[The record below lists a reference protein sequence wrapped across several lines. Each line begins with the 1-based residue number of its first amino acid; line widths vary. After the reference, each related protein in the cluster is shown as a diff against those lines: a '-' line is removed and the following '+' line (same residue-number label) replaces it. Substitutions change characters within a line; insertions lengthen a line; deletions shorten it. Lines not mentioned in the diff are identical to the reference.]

1 VAAAALIAVQL
12 VIRTVLA
19 FRGYFYWD
27 DLILVGRAGTH
38 GLLSPSYLFDDHD
51 GHVMPAAFLVAG
63 AITRLAPLNW
73 TGPAISLL
81 VLQLLASLALLRA
94 LHVILGWR
102 PVLLV
107 PLTFALFTP
116 LGVPGFA
123 WWAAALNSLPMLAA
137 LAWVCADAIQL
148 IRTGN
153 QRYAVTGVLVY
164 LGGLLFFE
172 KAAMIPFVA
181 FAIAVLLCHVQ
192 GDHAALVAISTVW
205 RAGVRL
211 WTVSSAL
218 TAAWIAVYVVVVNQ
232 KRWSTDLP
240 MTWDLLR
247 RSVTHGI
254 VPGLVGGPWVWAR
267 WAPAS
272 PWAAPPTAVRG
283 LGWLALAAALGISL
297 VRKRRIVPL
306 WLTAA
311 GYVVACQVP
320 IYLMRS
326 SRFTVLELAQTLRYF
341 PDLVVVLALLAAV
354 GFCAPNRPSSH
365 WLDVSEWR
373 AVVTT
378 VVAASFVASS
388 GYSTATFLTSWRD
401 NPAQPY
407 LQNARRGLAAAQVAS
422 NAPLLDQ
429 EVDPLVLGRVAWPEN
444 LASHLFALL
453 RNRPE
458 FASATTQLRTLDSSG
473 RLADAQV
480 TWVRTILP
488 GPVPHCG
495 YFVQPDRAVRL
506 RLDGPL
512 LPADWTT
519 EINYLAN
526 TDGSMTLSLS
536 DGPDTK
542 VPVHP
547 GLNRVFVRLP
557 GAGNAITVRAD
568 TAALAICVAAGPVGY
583 AVPR

>member
-1 VAAAALIAVQL
+1 VALAAAVLIAVQL
-12 VIRTVLA
+12 LIRGVLA

-38 GLLSPSYLFDDHD
+38 RLLSPSFLFDDHD

-73 TGPAISLL
+73 VGPAISLV
-81 VLQLLASLALLRA
+81 VLQLLASLALLRS
-94 LHVILGWR
+94 LYVILGWR

-137 LAWVCADAIQL
+137 LAWVCADAIL
-148 IRTGN
+148 LVRTGN
-153 QRYAVTGVLVY
+153 QRYAATGVLVY

-172 KAAMIPFVA
+172 KAAVIPFVA
-181 FAIAVLLCHVQ
+181 FAVAALLCHVQ
-192 GDHAALVAISTVW
+192 GDRSAMRTVW
-205 RAGVRL
+205 RAGIRL
-211 WTVSSAL
+211 WTASLAL
-218 TAAWIAVYVVVVNQ
+218 TGSWVVVYLAVVNQ
-232 KRWSTDLP
+232 HRWSSDLT

-254 VPGLVGGPWVWAR
+254 VPGLAGGPWVWGR

-272 PWAAPPTAVRG
+272 PWAVPPTTVKA
-283 LGWLALAAALGISL
+283 LGWLVLAAALGISL
-297 VRKRRIVPL
+297 ARKQRIAPV

-354 GFCAPNRPSSH
+354 GFCAPNRPSSG
-365 WLDVSEWR
+365 WLDASATR
-373 AVVTT
+373 TVVTT
-378 VVAASFVASS
+378 AVAVSFVASS
-388 GYSTATFLTSWRD
+388 WYSTATFLTSWRD

-407 LQNARRGLAAAQVAS
+407 LQNSRRDLAAAQANS
-422 NAPLLDQ
+422 SAPLLDQ
-429 EVDPLVLGRVAWPEN
+429 EVDPLVLGRVAWPDN
-444 LASHLFALL
+444 LASHMFALL
-453 RNRPE
+453 RDRPE
-458 FASATTQLRTLDSSG
+458 FSSSTMQLKMLDSQG
-473 RLADAQV
+473 RLVGAQV
-480 TWVRTILP
+480 TWVRAMAP
-488 GPVPHCG
+488 GPVPQCG
-495 YFVQPDRAVRL
+495 YLVQPDRPVEIG
-506 RLDGPL
+506 LDGPL

-526 TDGSMTLSLS
+526 SDGSMTVSLS
-536 DGPDTK
+536 EGLDAR
-542 VPVHP
+542 VHVHP
-547 GLNRVFVRLP
+547 GLNRVYVRLP
-557 GAGNAITVRAD
+557 GAGNAVRVRAN
-568 TAALAICVAAGPVGY
+568 TAALSVCIAAGPVGF
-583 AVPR
+583 VLPR